1 MISTTELREKEI
13 INLADGRKLGYVE
26 DIEVNLEKG
35 RIDSIIVP
43 GVGKFLGI
51 FGKHEEHIIKWH
63 QIKKIGVDVILVQCN
78 KVVETNQEDEI
89 YEEAISEEIFIKKQ

>member
-1 MISTTELREKEI
+1 MINTTELREKEI
-13 INLADGRKLGYVE
+13 INLADGRKLGYIE

-51 FGKHEEHIIKWH
+51 FGKREDHIIKWH
-63 QIKKIGVDVILVQCN
+63 EIKKVGVDVILVHCN
-78 KVVETNQEDEI
+78 KIVETNHEDEI
-89 YEEAISEEIFIKKQ
+89 YEELVSEEVFIKKQ